1 MGTFLLWGVL
11 GTLGVVCIIG
21 ICRWLDRLLLRA
33 EEKGWI
39 YYRKKS
45 AGGSS
50 SGFVGSAMIEL
61 DRVIR
66 PSAER
71 IGSFSAVSR
80 QDREQQFCPPFPRG
94 QSDIGLSPGR
104 ICVNFSC
111 DCMLTIH
118 V

>member
-11 GTLGVVCIIG
+11 GTLGVLCIIG

-66 PSAER
+66 PSAEYR
-71 IGSFSAVSR
+71 IQAES
-80 QDREQQFCPPFPRG
+80 QIIEDEE
-94 QSDIGLSPGR
+94 IGG
-104 ICVNFSC
+104 
-111 DCMLTIH
+111 D
-118 V
+118 